1 MPQVAL
7 LPTCSLRKAPLR
19 LGSGDPGAVVMRSAL
34 YYPYTAVR
42 VCPGSLSRITKLSQ
56 HESDRRESE
65 EGQRIA
71 AEVLKIFGQA
81 TATVE
86 PGDSPFNYPA
96 FRKND
101 KPFGLI

>member
-1 MPQVAL
+1 MKFIKDY
-7 LPTCSLRKAPLR
+7 KAF
-19 LGSGDPGAVVMRSAL
+19 AN
-34 YYPYTAVR
+34 
-42 VCPGSLSRITKLSQ
+42 
-56 HESDRRESE
+56 ESDGRESE